1 MKKTERFFFT
11 LKRYRWGR
19 FIYQRAKDTFEL
31 VYELSPST
39 PKHLRK
45 ILSVEGKITPSECS
59 LLFELAS
66 QVSSG
71 CIIDIGSYRGRS
83 TVALALGSLANGGVP
98 VYAIDPHEP
107 FKGICGGDFGPK
119 DRIAFFK
126 NVLRTDVGEVVRL
139 VNLSSEVISK
149 GWSREVALLWIDGDH
164 RYEAARRDFECWEP
178 FVVKGGL
185 IGFHDSINPGLGPGK
200 VIAEAMPSGKFD
212 KIMQVDL
219 TTVLRKL

>member
-1 MKKTERFFFT
+1 M
-11 LKRYRWGR
+11 
-19 FIYQRAKDTFEL
+19 
-31 VYELSPST
+31 
-39 PKHLRK
+39 
-45 ILSVEGKITPSECS
+45 
-59 LLFELAS
+59 
-66 QVSSG
+66 
-71 CIIDIGSYRGRS
+71 
-83 TVALALGSLANGGVP
+83 ALALGSLANGGVP

-212 KIMQVDL
+212 KVMQVDL